1 MAYSGTTEA
10 LLHAIKS
17 DLRSRVDHIVEYAEF
32 AAGTLGDPD
41 EIETV
46 LQFAL
51 SRVEEA
57 LSEAAQAMAREIH
70 LERLR

>member
-1 MAYSGTTEA
+1 MAYSGTTKA

-32 AAGTLGDPD
+32 AASTLDDAD